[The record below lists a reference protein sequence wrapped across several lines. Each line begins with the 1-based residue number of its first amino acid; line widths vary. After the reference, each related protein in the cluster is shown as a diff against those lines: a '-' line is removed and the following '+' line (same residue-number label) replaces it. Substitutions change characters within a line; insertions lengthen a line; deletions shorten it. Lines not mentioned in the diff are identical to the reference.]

1 MKHIDDIALELGRVL
16 PGLKMAR
23 GEELSRYSSFK
34 IGGPA
39 DLFIEP
45 STEDELIQSLKILR
59 DNEIR
64 TFIIGRASNLLF
76 SEKGYRGAIIK
87 LAENYSSTRVEGR
100 RLIARSGTSLA
111 ELANFALAHSLA
123 GLEFASGI
131 PGSVGGAV
139 TMNAGAYGGEMKDVV
154 EGVRVLDENLR
165 VLNLSNE
172 DLDFGYRHSLIQKHE
187 YILIEASF
195 LLKEGPKEEIK
206 ARMDDYNAR
215 RREKQPLNLPSCG
228 STFKRPKVGYAAAM
242 IEESNLKG
250 LKFGGARVSDKHAG
264 FIVNEDG
271 ASFADILNLIEIVK
285 KTVYDAKGVLLET
298 EMKIIGEEGPLD
310 L

>member
-1 MKHIDDIALELGRVL
+1 MKQIDDIVKELGEKL
-16 PGLKMAR
+16 PHLRMTQ
-23 GEELSRYSSFK
+23 GEELKKHCTFK

-45 STEDELIQSLKILR
+45 SSDEELILSLKILK
-59 DNEIR
+59 EHSLR
-64 TFIIGRASNLLF
+64 TFIMGRASNLLF
-76 SEKGYRGAIIK
+76 SEKGYRGAMIR
-87 LAENYSSTRVEGR
+87 LAENYAFTKVEGR
-100 RLIARSGTSLA
+100 EIVAKSGTSLA
-111 ELANFALAHSLA
+111 ELANIAMEHALA

-154 EGVRVLDENLR
+154 SSVKVLDEKGDIIELKA
-165 VLNLSNE
+165 E
-172 DLDFGYRHSLIQKHE
+172 ELDFSYRNSLIQKKD
-187 YILIEASF
+187 YILLEARF
-195 LLKEGPKEEIK
+195 QLEEGLKEEIK
-206 ARMDDYNAR
+206 ARMDDYNSR
-215 RREKQPLNLPSCG
+215 RRDKQPLNLPSCG
-228 STFKRPKVGYAAAM
+228 STFKRPKEGYAAAM

-285 KTVYDAKGVLLET
+285 KTVFDAKGVLLET
-298 EMKIIGEEGPLD
+298 EMKIIGEEGPLGS
-310 L
+310 

>member
-1 MKHIDDIALELGRVL
+1 MKQIDDIVKELGEKL
-16 PGLKMAR
+16 PHLRMTQ
-23 GEELSRYSSFK
+23 GEELKKHCTFK

-45 STEDELIQSLKILR
+45 SSDEELILSLKILK
-59 DNEIR
+59 EHSLR
-64 TFIIGRASNLLF
+64 TFIMGRASNLLF
-76 SEKGYRGAIIK
+76 SEKGYRGAMIR
-87 LAENYSSTRVEGR
+87 LAENFAFTKVEGR
-100 RLIARSGTSLA
+100 EIVAKSGTSLA
-111 ELANFALAHSLA
+111 ELANIAMEHALA

-154 EGVRVLDENLR
+154 SSVKVLDEKGDIIELKA
-165 VLNLSNE
+165 E
-172 DLDFGYRHSLIQKHE
+172 ELDFSYRNSLIQKKD
-187 YILIEASF
+187 YILLEARF
-195 LLKEGPKEEIK
+195 QLEEGLKEEIK
-206 ARMDDYNAR
+206 ARMDDYNSR
-215 RREKQPLNLPSCG
+215 RRDKQPLNLPSCG
-228 STFKRPKVGYAAAM
+228 STFKRPKEGYAAAM

-285 KTVYDAKGVLLET
+285 KTVFDAKGVLLET
-298 EMKIIGEEGPLD
+298 EMKIIGEEGPLGS
-310 L
+310 

>member
-1 MKHIDDIALELGRVL
+1 MKQIDDIVKELGEKL
-16 PGLKMAR
+16 PHLRMTQ
-23 GEELSRYSSFK
+23 GEELKKHCTFK

-45 STEDELIQSLKILR
+45 SSDEELILSLKILK
-59 DNEIR
+59 EHSLR
-64 TFIIGRASNLLF
+64 TFIMGRASNLLF
-76 SEKGYRGAIIK
+76 SEKGYRGAMIR
-87 LAENYSSTRVEGR
+87 LAENYSFTKVEGR
-100 RLIARSGTSLA
+100 EIVAKSGTSLA
-111 ELANFALAHSLA
+111 ELANIAMEHALA

-154 EGVRVLDENLR
+154 SSVKVLDEKGDIIELKAEE
-165 VLNLSNE
+165 LNFS
-172 DLDFGYRHSLIQKHE
+172 YRNSLIQKKD
-187 YILIEASF
+187 YILLEARF
-195 LLKEGPKEEIK
+195 QLEEGLKEEIK
-206 ARMDDYNAR
+206 ARMDDYNSR
-215 RREKQPLNLPSCG
+215 RRDKQPLNLPSCG
-228 STFKRPKVGYAAAM
+228 STFKRPKEGYAAAM

-285 KTVYDAKGVLLET
+285 KTVFDAKGVLLET
-298 EMKIIGEEGPLD
+298 EMKIIGEEGPLGS
-310 L
+310 

>member
-1 MKHIDDIALELGRVL
+1 MKQIDDIVKELGEKL
-16 PGLKMAR
+16 PHLRMTQ
-23 GEELSRYSSFK
+23 GEELKKHCTFK

-45 STEDELIQSLKILR
+45 SSDEELILSLKILK
-59 DNEIR
+59 EHSLR
-64 TFIIGRASNLLF
+64 TFIMGRASNLLF
-76 SEKGYRGAIIK
+76 SEKGYRGAMIR
-87 LAENYSSTRVEGR
+87 LAENYSFTKVEGR
-100 RLIARSGTSLA
+100 EIVAKSGTSLA
-111 ELANFALAHSLA
+111 ELANIAMEHALA

-154 EGVRVLDENLR
+154 SSVKVLDEKGDIIELKA
-165 VLNLSNE
+165 E
-172 DLDFGYRHSLIQKHE
+172 ELDFSYRNSLIQKKD
-187 YILIEASF
+187 YILLEARF
-195 LLKEGPKEEIK
+195 QLEEGLKEEIK
-206 ARMDDYNAR
+206 ARMDDYNSR
-215 RREKQPLNLPSCG
+215 RRDKQPLNLPSCG
-228 STFKRPKVGYAAAM
+228 STFKRPKEGYAAAM

-285 KTVYDAKGVLLET
+285 KTVFDAKGVLLET
-298 EMKIIGEEGPLD
+298 EMKIIGEEGPLGS
-310 L
+310 